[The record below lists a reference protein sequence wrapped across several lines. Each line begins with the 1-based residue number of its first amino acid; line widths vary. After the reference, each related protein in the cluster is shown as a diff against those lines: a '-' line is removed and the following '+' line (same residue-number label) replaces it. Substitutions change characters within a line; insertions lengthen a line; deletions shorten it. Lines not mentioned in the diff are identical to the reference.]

1 MVSDQIK
8 WQQIVSIY
16 KGESNQLYSCN
27 TNRCLPNSM
36 FPIYF
41 YRTTLEN
48 IQSIFMYIL
57 HFPSNLIWRNKFDIG
72 TSKRHVSFI
81 LILDEEYI
89 QLLYRQTRA
98 IQCKIL
104 SSYCPISYHT
114 CYCPILR
121 NMNLPC
127 PTFEL
132 WGLKGKLSPKSI
144 FIWFSPQ
151 KSNESVLIGGP
162 FSTHSRNYISHTKL
176 QGSAQSLESY
186 F

>member
-27 TNRCLPNSM
+27 TNRYLPNSM

-48 IQSIFMYIL
+48 IQSISMYIL

-98 IQCKIL
+98 IQMYVIVKLL
-104 SSYCPISYHT
+104 SYLLSYLLLSYIT
-114 CYCPILR
+114 KYEFT
-121 NMNLPC
+121 M
-127 PTFEL
+127 
-132 WGLKGKLSPKSI
+132 
-144 FIWFSPQ
+144 
-151 KSNESVLIGGP
+151 SNFWIVRSKRKVV
-162 FSTHSRNYISHTKL
+162 S
-176 QGSAQSLESY
+176 
-186 F
+186 